1 MHTILRKLRSENGE
15 SIAEVLVAT
24 LVVALGSV
32 LFVGMVSASE
42 KIVRNSD
49 TAYDKYLSDHNAIE
63 DYEHSPG
70 GSESSSVS
78 ISSPDGDNSLKID
91 SGAKQ
96 GIRLYKDPDNRYFI
110 YDYDS
115 SGESGQ

>member
-63 DYEHSPG
+63 DYEHS
-70 GSESSSVS
+70 SEENSSSVS
-78 ISSPDGDNSLKID
+78 ISSPDGDNSLEIN

-96 GIRLYKDPDNRYFI
+96 KIKLYHDPDNRYFI
-110 YDYDS
+110 YEYDS

>member
-24 LVVALGSV
+24 LVVALGTV
-32 LFVGMVSASE
+32 LFAGMISASE

-49 TAYDKYLSDHNAIE
+49 TAYDKYLSDRNAIE
-63 DYEHSPG
+63 NYEHSSED
-70 GSESSSVS
+70 SESSSVS
-78 ISSPDGDNSLKID
+78 ISSSEGDNSLEID

-96 GIRLYKDPDNRYFI
+96 KIKLYHDPDNRYFI
-110 YDYDS
+110 YEYDS

>member
-32 LFVGMVSASE
+32 LFAGMVSASE

-63 DYEHSPG
+63 DYEPSSKG
-70 GSESSSVS
+70 SSSFVF
-78 ISSPDGDNSLKID
+78 ISSPDGDNSLKIG

-96 GIRLYKDPDNRYFI
+96 GIRLYHDPDNRYFI
-110 YDYDS
+110 YEYDS

>member
-1 MHTILRKLRSENGE
+1 MHTILRKLRSEKGE

-32 LFVGMVSASE
+32 LFAGMVSASE

-49 TAYDKYLSDHNAIE
+49 TAYDNYLNDHNAIE
-63 DYEHSPG
+63 DYENTSE
-70 GSESSSVS
+70 GSSSSVS
-78 ISSPDGDNSLKID
+78 ISSPDGDNSLKIGP
-91 SGAKQ
+91 GAKQ
-96 GIRLYKDPDNRYFI
+96 GIRLYQDPDKRYFI
-110 YDYDS
+110 YDYDDS